1 MSVMAKM
8 LETAVGNGEF
18 TCESCGALY
27 SVSVEQTPVQDRSA
41 AHCEV
46 CGRIM
51 ADWQSGHRVVFVL
64 KERPGPDRDDTRD
77 DVDGQ

>member
-1 MSVMAKM
+1 MLVMARIW
-8 LETAVGNGEF
+8 ETAVGSGDF

-27 SVSVEQTPVQDRSA
+27 SVHVEETLVQDRSS

-64 KERPGPDRDDTRD
+64 KERPGPDRDDTEE
-77 DVDGQ
+77 